1 VATFETYLSYLYLP
15 LFKVHVT
22 KSLKLKNS
30 SFIMFA
36 VDPPESTYTENR
48 DEWYSIIKKMFFEIL
63 FSAEKLMDVSSI
75 SIPIMDLSL
84 IIFIFIII
92 PI

>member
-1 VATFETYLSYLYLP
+1 
-15 LFKVHVT
+15 VT

-48 DEWYSIIKKMFFEIL
+48 DDWYNMIKKMFFEIL
-63 FSAEKLMDVSSI
+63 YLAEKLIDVSSI

-84 IIFIFIII
+84 IIYIFFII
-92 PI
+92 PIYLFLN